1 MQLVMEMTDNQI
13 NFCKGVAKLCE
24 AAESPELYRPII
36 KLWALYEDAQVDSTT
51 ENTGTITGGNIGN
64 MSSEEAKNVAAQM
77 TNYAQAKAAEE
88 TATDQAK
95 TAETE
100 VAVNI
105 NDAVNNDDNDNLAGD
120 VNG

>member
-36 KLWALYEDAQVDSTT
+36 KLWALYEDAQVNSAT

-88 TATDQAK
+88 TAADQAK